1 MSTTSERGGLSPR
14 TNAVISPERMDE
26 IRRSWEHNDP
36 NAAAEQF
43 ERLQEAAAEPS
54 TSGQLRRAIHASG
67 RAVNHLARSVGIEPR
82 HLSEWLQG
90 QRNLRSDILD
100 RIGLAIEATVTSA
113 ARPEIPRTNGIARPD
128 RATSLDD

>member
-1 MSTTSERGGLSPR
+1 MSMTSERGGISPR
-14 TNAVISPERMDE
+14 ANAAISPERMDE
-26 IRRSWEHNDP
+26 IRGSWEHDDP

-54 TSGQLRRAIHASG
+54 ISGQLRRAIHASG
-67 RAVNHLARSVGIEPR
+67 RAVSHLARSVGIEPR

-100 RIGLAIEATVTSA
+100 RIGLAIEATVTVTVAPREIIRKTA
-113 ARPEIPRTNGIARPD
+113 AQAQST
-128 RATSLDD
+128 